1 MVQKDL
7 AEYTCTMSADTS
19 KAVATTSDKIK
30 ESLKVAKFLDMTILN
45 LSWFVY
51 MCTGSQLTYNV

>member
-30 ESLKVAKFLDMTILN
+30 ESLKVAKFSDMTIE
-45 LSWFVY
+45 FAMVCVHVY
-51 MCTGSQLTYNV
+51 SFTVDV

>member
-30 ESLKVAKFLDMTILN
+30 ESLKVAKYLDMTIE
-45 LSWFVY
+45 FVMVPVHVY
-51 MCTGSQLTYNV
+51 RFTVNV